1 MAALKSYTCSKCA
14 GILMFDSSQ
23 EFFDCP
29 FCGNKYDAVDF
40 HADEVLSQARSCLE
54 QRAFSAAKEKFDK
67 VLDNDPKN
75 FEALL
80 GSVLCMLNLS
90 SVEELYDYENLYGR
104 DLTEAKKVLKYAKS
118 KSANAGTEFFSK
130 FIDVLENHEK
140 LVTAHN
146 EIRTLLSGDTKE
158 QINKKMVS
166 NYQDERFRRRADL
179 PWPALFIGFCI
190 FCAIVWPLASSTGN
204 MVITVSTMVGSFV
217 VIGLIIHI
225 VHKIDARHDEAYQPG
240 NIYKS
245 KLDYKIKKCEEA
257 YIISCRELKDLYASA
272 AAEKKEAESVVK
284 NDTAAATDIDADR
297 NIICEKCGA
306 TLSLDKKK
314 RVYECS
320 HCGVAYG
327 VSLFFGLPME
337 KALNALNTGDYPDA
351 EKRFAHLLMVNPS
364 DFEALLGRALC
375 AGKWTKVS
383 DLKLS
388 SDCEQADIR
397 EVYLRLYEAKKH
409 AADND
414 LQFFEDLIKLI
425 DFFDPYMENRKVLE
439 EQQKAVSDME
449 TKADVYAVAFAGAN
463 YDENYKKDRQKL
475 VSKTYPTQVK
485 LKKLEGDFAL
495 LKKEL
500 ISARSGCRLV
510 G

>member
-1 MAALKSYTCSKCA
+1 MATLKSYTCSKCA
-14 GILMFDSSQ
+14 GILMFDSNQ

-29 FCGNKYDAVDF
+29 FCGNKYDIIDF
-40 HADEVLSQARSCLE
+40 HAGEVLSQAKACLE
-54 QRAFSAAKEKFDK
+54 QRSFSAAKEKFDQ
-67 VLDNDPKN
+67 VLDNDRKN

-140 LVTAHN
+140 LVTAHK
-146 EIRTLLSGDTKE
+146 EIRALLSGDTKE

-179 PWPALFIGFCI
+179 PWPLLFIGFCV
-190 FCAIVWPLASSTGN
+190 FCAIVWPLASATGN

-272 AAEKKEAESVVK
+272 AAEKKAAESVVK
-284 NDTAAATDIDADR
+284 DDAAADPTIDAEQ

-306 TLSLDKKK
+306 FLSLDKKK

-337 KALNALNTGDYPDA
+337 KALNALNTGDYPAA
-351 EKRFAHLLMVNPS
+351 EKRFSHLLMVNPS
-364 DFEALLGRALC
+364 DFEALLGRILC

-383 DLKLS
+383 DIRLS
-388 SDCEQADIR
+388 SGIEQADLK
-397 EVYLRLYEAKKH
+397 EVYLRIDEARQH

-414 LQFFEDLIKLI
+414 RQFFENLVKLI
-425 DFFDPYMENRKVLE
+425 IFFEPYMENRKYLE
-439 EQQKAVSDME
+439 KQQKAISDME
-449 TKADVYAVAFAGAN
+449 TKADVMAVAFEGAN
-463 YDENYKKDRQKL
+463 YDEKYKTERQKL
-475 VSKTYPTQVK
+475 ISNTYPTQVQ
-485 LKKLEGDFAL
+485 LKKMEGDFAL
-495 LKKEL
+495 IKKEL
-500 ISARSGCRLV
+500 ISARNECRLV